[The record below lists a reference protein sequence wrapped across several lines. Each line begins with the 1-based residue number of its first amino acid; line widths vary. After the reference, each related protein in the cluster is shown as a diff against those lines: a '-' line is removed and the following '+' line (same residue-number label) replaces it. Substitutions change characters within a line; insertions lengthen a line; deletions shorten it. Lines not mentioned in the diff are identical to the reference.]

1 MEIEQAAK
9 ALKELGHPTRLSLF
23 KVLVKAGYVGL
34 PVGDIKE
41 KLGIPNSTLSHHI
54 SKLITVNL
62 IRQKRDGRTLF
73 CIPQYSSLNELIVFL
88 QDECCL
94 GDDASCNQDDE
105 GISKKH
111 HVKVGGCTS
120 TPLSRTAS

>member
-23 KVLVKAGYVGL
+23 KVLVKAGSAGL
-34 PVGDIKE
+34 SVGDIKE
-41 KLGIPNSTLSHHI
+41 KLGVPNSTLSHHI

-73 CIPQYSSLNELIVFL
+73 CIPQYRSLNELIVFL

-94 GDDASCNQDDE
+94 GDDASCKQDDE
-105 GISKKH
+105 GSSKKH
-111 HVKVGGCTS
+111 HVKVGGC
-120 TPLSRTAS
+120 AS